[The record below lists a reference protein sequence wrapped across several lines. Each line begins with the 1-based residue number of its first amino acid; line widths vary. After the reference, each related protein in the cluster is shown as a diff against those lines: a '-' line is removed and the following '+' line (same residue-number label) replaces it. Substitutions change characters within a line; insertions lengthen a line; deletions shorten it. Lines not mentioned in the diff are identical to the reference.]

1 MENTN
6 ISNNNNFQEISLRE
20 LLETLWKGKV
30 LIAVITA
37 VAVLIAA
44 VATFFIIPEKYESSV
59 VLRTNAIKVSS
70 TYSGEEAAAFADL
83 EAKLNLTPTQY
94 AEYMKSPEFLK
105 ILAED
110 LNLTNKDGTKLTG
123 KSIGGLISTTVD
135 TPASTVKATVI
146 DTDSSRTYAIASQLE
161 TSFIKYLNEFINKNV
176 ELYDASLQNNITLA
190 KEVLNAKEASLNDFR
205 RENGSVELLSDEVTR
220 LQNRVKELNENI
232 SEMNSEIT
240 GDIAS
245 LDSLLEE
252 LEQANAIDE
261 AQLSI
266 IAQLK
271 QAVTEDSGNEL
282 DSDLYIEAD
291 LNSGDNQISQ
301 SVRILEL
308 NRLQMRLLNNYN
320 KKAADTRQ
328 LSETEVQYQDKQ
340 QQLTE
345 IQPLY
350 ANYKA
355 EYDIALSTYSSYM
368 KRITAAKVFAD
379 LEIAS
384 NFITQMAAPEE
395 PEAPVS
401 PNKMLNLAIGVVL
414 GLILGVFVVFAREY
428 WKSSVAK

>member
-6 ISNNNNFQEISLRE
+6 INSNNYEEITLRE

-44 VATFFIIPEKYESSV
+44 VASFIIIPEKYESSV
-59 VLRTNAIKVSS
+59 VLRTNQIKVSG
-70 TYSGEEAAAFADL
+70 TYTGEDAAAFADL
-83 EAKLNLTPTQY
+83 EAKLNLTPEQY

-105 ILAED
+105 ILADD

-176 ELYDASLQNNITLA
+176 ELYDTSLQNNITLA

-205 RENGSVELLSDEVTR
+205 RENGSIELLTDEVAR

-261 AQLSI
+261 TQLSI

-301 SVRILEL
+301 SVRLLEL

-328 LSETEVQYQDKQ
+328 LSETEIQYQDKQ